1 MAVTEIISQMLQ
13 LDTMSLF
20 IVLFLLIIIAYK
32 LFKYLMKVFMT
43 GMVFAL
49 FPIIAN
55 LIGIPVPLTFQ
66 SVMWSALFGIMAY
79 LVYSMA
85 RMGLKV
91 VSIVLSPFKRMFKKK
106 PKVEK
111 VIIKEVEKKDK
122 KGD

>member
-1 MAVTEIISQMLQ
+1 MVVSEIISQLLQ
-13 LDTMSLF
+13 LNTMLLF
-20 IVLFLLIIIAYK
+20 VVLFLLIIIAYK
-32 LFKYLMKVFMT
+32 LFKYLMRVFIT
-43 GMVFAL
+43 GMAFAF

-79 LVYSMA
+79 LAYSVMHT
-85 RMGLKV
+85 GLKI

-111 VIIKEVEKKDK
+111 VIVKEVESGKKK
-122 KGD
+122 